1 MKGKEKKMNKS
12 RFKGIALVIF
22 GATLWGISGT
32 VAEFL
37 FQKNSFTTEWLVV
50 VRLLLSGIWECWV
63 LNILTS
69 LRLNMEMQQQQQSYN
84 IYHQ

>member
-50 VRLLLSGIWECWV
+50 VRLLLSGI
-63 LNILTS
+63 LL
-69 LRLNMEMQQQQQSYN
+69 LSYGS
-84 IYHQ
+84 IKKDPELKKFGKIKKMR